1 MLPLPLAQ
9 ELKAAGLV
17 WRTSN
22 YDFFAI
28 PDRDM
33 DDRVF
38 VLADMM
44 AYTELVRGW
53 PVVAFHGT
61 AEWALDYILTRE
73 VVWMPTEEQLRQ
85 ELAGALERAGGPA
98 EITLTCDGQTCRC
111 RIRPDGEP
119 LEFVAPGADEA
130 YGLAL
135 LYLLR
140 DWGKE
145 TTDTKE

>member
-1 MLPLPLAQ
+1 MIPLSLAQ

-28 PDRDM
+28 PDRGL

-44 AYTELVRGW
+44 AYTELVQGW

-61 AEWALDYILTRE
+61 AEWALDYILTSE
-73 VVWMPTEEQLRQ
+73 VVWLPTEEQLR
-85 ELAGALERAGGPA
+85 EALAERLFLDAPREGIDLNLMSTPGGY
-98 EITLTCDGQTCRC
+98 RC
-111 RIRPDGEP
+111 AIGFNDEGYI
-119 LEFVAPGADEA
+119 FDAPTAAEA
-130 YGLAL
+130 YGQAL
-135 LYLLR
+135 LHVLR
-140 DWGKE
+140 DME
-145 TTDTKE
+145 N